1 MIVFLFIF
9 CCINFGA
16 LAFVTSRFLL
26 RIEKLESIIFDMS
39 AENSIDIILESE
51 DI

>member
-26 RIEKLESIIFDMS
+26 RIEKLESIIFEMS
-39 AENSIDIILESE
+39 ADDTYEIIESE
-51 DI
+51 DIE

>member
-1 MIVFLFIF
+1 MIVFLFVF

-26 RIEKLESIIFDMS
+26 RFEKLELIISEMS
-39 AENSIDIILESE
+39 VDDTYEIIESE